1 MKKGDD
7 RKFTRDFK
15 ISVLRELENDKTA
28 AQICRENSIHQ
39 ALLSKWKR
47 EYRDNPKTAFGGSG
61 GTAKLDAKLAES
73 ERIIGRLYAENEFL
87 KKALSSLEAKLLENR
102 RTGGQS

>member
-1 MKKGDD
+1 MKRR

-28 AQICRENSIHQ
+28 AQICRENSIHP
-39 ALLSKWKR
+39 AMLSKWKR
-47 EYRDNPKTAFGGSG
+47 EYRDNPETAFSG
-61 GTAKLDAKLAES
+61 RGKTCKSEAQIAER
-73 ERIIGRLYAENEFL
+73 ERLIGQLYAENAFL

-102 RTGGQS
+102 RTGGRN